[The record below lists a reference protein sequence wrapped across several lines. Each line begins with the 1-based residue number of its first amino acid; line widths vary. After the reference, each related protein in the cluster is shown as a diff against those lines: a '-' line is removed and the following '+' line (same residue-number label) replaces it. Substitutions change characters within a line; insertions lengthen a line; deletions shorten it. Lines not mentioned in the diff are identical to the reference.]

1 VGGWLVIGSW
11 LPQIVSRISTL
22 ENGVAASKCDFGQ
35 RLSNALFAA
44 RQRPKNRFSALI

>member
-1 VGGWLVIGSW
+1 MPESGM
-11 LPQIVSRISTL
+11 
-22 ENGVAASKCDFGQ
+22 AAPKRDVGQ